1 MTICDVLSD
10 AMAVVT
16 VTGDSGDG
24 GKSSGSIESRS
35 SSNLF
40 FFVSATKSG
49 DVSSRLLL
57 LGTLG
62 VAVFTSLL
70 IPYIWAVTVVKKS
83 SAKGSPLKV
92 PLSTHTKRD

>member
-16 VTGDSGDG
+16 VTGNSGNG

-49 DVSSRLLL
+49 DVSSRFLLL
-57 LGTLG
+57 DLLLDTLG

-70 IPYIWAVTVVKKS
+70 IPYIWAVTVIKKS
-83 SAKGSPLKV
+83 SARGGPL
-92 PLSTHTKRD
+92 